1 MSALERWYQLVDAP
15 LYLMK
20 EKWSVNNGKAI
31 QAIRVYGSAKHR
43 ALGSIAAGRVA
54 EVDWASSGQAVVVYL
69 ESSEASWRDTA
80 AATASIIDCAES
92 D

>member
-1 MSALERWYQLVDAP
+1 MRRWYQLVDAT

-31 QAIRVYGSAKHR
+31 QAVRVYRSAEHSS
-43 ALGSIAAGRVA
+43 LESMAAGRVA
-54 EVDWASSGQAVVVYL
+54 EVDRTSSGQAVVVYL
-69 ESSEASWRDTA
+69 GSSEAAWRDTA
-80 AATASIIDCAES
+80 AATASIIARSES